1 MEHVRVVRLAVLY
14 VVLVL
19 GTLVGCA
26 SQPAAEGASG
36 DAGGSTY
43 AGALDLAYEGAL
55 DVQTQLALGTL
66 RLEGTEDAVTRE
78 QAAVLLPLWQA
89 LAGSA
94 LKGEA
99 ERSAVLRQIEGSMA
113 EAQVAAIAGMRL
125 TAQDSGTWT
134 QTQAGNAAPGGQ
146 GQAGRQGFGTGQGSG
161 GGQDGTDPQVSDEA
175 RATRRAQFQTLS
187 PEQRATMQAQFGQG
201 GMAGAGRPAER
212 VGAAGGPLA
221 AVIALLQERAG
232 IVASPDVARQRPT
245 RPLAATEAP
254 TEAPTATPAAAPIE
268 TPAATPTWTP
278 TTIPTAVPTAMST
291 GTPIPVTAGE
301 AAPGVTPTV
310 ARAPAQALYVSPAL
324 EERPDTDPGPPLV
337 VEVSANR
344 AYPDPLV
351 AKSQRYLVS
360 GVVRNESSETYALSA
375 LHVTFFDAEGFR
387 GSYRRFPGPYNMGGE
402 WIWHGRTEAD
412 VACLLLTPGQE
423 CPFIVEIT
431 AQEMASVLIHPDASA
446 TERQS
451 VPLEASGLRLARDGT
466 RYVTLSG
473 QVVNAHPFPVRNVAL
488 SCVLLDAAGE
498 IVSLGSAYV
507 VGEGIEPGQ
516 AVDFEIRIQ
525 DSAYRVQ
532 TPFASYRVYAQAERD

>member
-1 MEHVRVVRLAVLY
+1 MEHVRVVRLAVLC

-26 SQPAAEGASG
+26 SRPAAEGVGG
-36 DAGGSTY
+36 DASGSTY

-66 RLEGTEDAVTRE
+66 RLEGTEDAVAQD

-94 LKGEA
+94 LRGEA
-99 ERSAVLRQIEGSMA
+99 ERLAVLRQIEGSLA
-113 EAQVAAIAGMRL
+113 EKQVAAIAGMRL
-125 TAQDSGTWT
+125 TAQDLGTWA

-161 GGQDGTDPQVSDEA
+161 GGQGVTDPQVSDEA

-187 PEQRATMQAQFGQG
+187 PEQRATMQAQLGQG
-201 GMAGAGRPAER
+201 GMAGGGRPAER

-221 AVIALLQERAG
+221 GVIALLQERAG
-232 IVASPDVARQRPT
+232 IAASPDAARQRPT
-245 RPLAATEAP
+245 RPPASAET
-254 TEAPTATPAAAPIE
+254 PTAVPAE
-268 TPAATPTWTP
+268 SPAATPTWTP
-278 TTIPTAVPTAMST
+278 TTIPTAVPTAMPT

-301 AAPGVTPTV
+301 AAPGATPTV
-310 ARAPAQALYVSPAL
+310 ACATPVPTRVPAQAVYVSPAL

-351 AKSQRYLVS
+351 AKSQHYLVS
-360 GVVRNESSETYALSA
+360 GVVRNEGSENYALSA

-412 VACLLLTPGQE
+412 VACLLLAPGEE

-431 AQEMASVLIHPDASA
+431 AQDMASVLIHPDASA

-451 VPLEASGLRLARDGT
+451 VPLEAGGLRLACDGT

-473 QVVNAHPFPVRNVAL
+473 QVVNTYPFSIQNVAL
-488 SCVLLDAAGE
+488 SGVLLDAAGE

-507 VGEGIEPGQ
+507 VGAGIEPGQ

-525 DSAYRVQ
+525 DSAYSVG